1 MSRQIIIHKVIIVII
16 GFVITLSTVSCN
28 ETLKTNDKIKIIF
41 DTDIG
46 SDCDDAGAMAVL
58 HMLADYDEVEI
69 LGVIFS
75 SNANKF
81 GTGTCAAINTYYGRN
96 YLPLGQLQGNT
107 IIGDPGDSYSKYI
120 AKSTYIYGHSVID
133 STTEAIIVYIEL
145 LKKQPDSSVTLITV
159 GHPVALLYLLK
170 DKEGEKLIKQK
181 VQKWIAMTHT
191 DTVPKMDWNFGR
203 NGCAPFVTELLKSW
217 PTKIYFSGAGEK
229 IITGNKKL
237 PETDSLNPVKK
248 VYQLWGN
255 NALKNGRCS
264 WDQIAVLFAARPHCF
279 NIEEGSLIQTS
290 TFETYWKPD
299 SINEKHFKIV
309 PALTDNELEEIIEN
323 LMSESPRIK

>member
-1 MSRQIIIHKVIIVII
+1 MSRQIIIHKVITLII
-16 GFVITLSTVSCN
+16 GFAITLSTVSFT

-58 HMLADYDEVEI
+58 HKLADYDEVKI

-75 SNANKF
+75 SNANRF
-81 GTGTCAAINTYYGRN
+81 GAGTCAAINTYYGRY

-120 AKSTYIYGHSVID
+120 AESTNIYGHSVID
-133 STTEAIIVYIEL
+133 STTEATIVYIEL
-145 LKKQPDSSVTLITV
+145 LKKQPDSSVTIVTV
-159 GHPVALLYLLK
+159 GYPVALFYLLK
-170 DKEGEKLIKQK
+170 NKEGEKLIKQK
-181 VQKWIAMTHT
+181 VQRWIAMTHT
-191 DTVPKMDWNFGR
+191 DTVPKIDWNFGR
-203 NGCAPFVTELLKSW
+203 NGSAPFVTELLKSW

-237 PETDSLNPVKK
+237 PETGSLNPVKK
-248 VYQLWGN
+248 AYRLWGK
-255 NALKNGRCS
+255 NALANGRCS
-264 WDQIAVLFAARPHCF
+264 WDQIAVLFAARPQYF

-290 TFETYWKPD
+290 TFETYWNPD
-299 SINEKHFKIV
+299 SINKKHFKIV
-309 PALTDNELEEIIEN
+309 PALTDNGLEEIIED
-323 LMSESPRIK
+323 LMSEPPLFK